1 MLILRAAVLSLVVM
15 LTGCVGY
22 SYQPV
27 GYAYPAYPAVYG
39 GYSPGYVAR
48 LSSHLPMDIAPDPT
62 IGRLLITGMPP
73 LTDPIMVIV
82 MGIEIDIAV
91 NL

>member
-1 MLILRAAVLSLVVM
+1 MRTQHILLFMEAIVQGMLH
-15 LTGCVGY
+15 
-22 SYQPV
+22 
-27 GYAYPAYPAVYG
+27 
-39 GYSPGYVAR
+39 R

-82 MGIEIDIAV
+82 MGIESDIAV